1 MYEYMY
7 VYLSIYVCLC
17 IYVYTFIY
25 VCFFTYVYIFIY
37 NRPFIVMERLRDLSG
52 ILNINFQETQ
62 PKFLQ
67 RKSFS
72 FVEML
77 HLAKDLAI
85 SLR

>member
-1 MYEYMY
+1 
-7 VYLSIYVCLC
+7 
-17 IYVYTFIY
+17 
-25 VCFFTYVYIFIY
+25 
-37 NRPFIVMERLRDLSG
+37 MERLRDLSG